1 MKIVTIW
8 ETSQGFFTRK
18 EDCICHLFT
27 RTVAWPPFHMTTKET
42 PTEHYAIYDD
52 GKYFLLGKPIT
63 TWTFPNENKEN
74 EES

>member
-18 EDCICHLFT
+18 EDCICHRRRDDYL
-27 RTVAWPPFHMTTKET
+27 RRKEKET

-52 GKYFLLGKPIT
+52 GKYFLLDKPIPAQK
-63 TWTFPNENKEN
+63 FPNENKEN
-74 EES
+74 E